1 MGPTKGL
8 CGVNVRPVYGGCIE
22 DIEDK
27 QIKQRL
33 QSQQV
38 CILYLLQLFIRC
50 VRMNFSLIY
59 PT

>member
-8 CGVNVRPVYGGCIE
+8 CAVHVRPVWGGCIK

-38 CILYLLQLFIRC
+38 SILYLLQLFMIDVQYQR
-50 VRMNFSLIY
+50 
-59 PT
+59 

>member
-1 MGPTKGL
+1 MSTCLCKGGVGPTKVL
-8 CGVNVRPVYGGCIE
+8 CAVNVKPVWGGCIE

-38 CILYLLQLFIRC
+38 CIIPFDLSYIK
-50 VRMNFSLIY
+50 I
-59 PT
+59 

>member
-8 CGVNVRPVYGGCIE
+8 CGVNVRSACGGC
-22 DIEDK
+22 IEDK

-33 QSQQV
+33 RSQQV
-38 CILYLLQLFIRC
+38 CIVYLLQLFIRS
-50 VRMNFSLIY
+50 VRMSFCLIY